1 MVVVIV
7 QKIVH
12 QLKLEIMTRF
22 RVHFISDS
30 GIKQMIV
37 LCRCESDA
45 SEIVRRRG
53 NVVVQVEH
61 L

>member
-1 MVVVIV
+1 MC
-7 QKIVH
+7 K
-12 QLKLEIMTRF
+12 F

-45 SEIVRRRG
+45 REIVRSKG

>member
-1 MVVVIV
+1 
-7 QKIVH
+7 
-12 QLKLEIMTRF
+12 MTRF

-37 LCRCESDA
+37 SCRCESDA
-45 SEIVRRRG
+45 REIVRRRG

>member
-1 MVVVIV
+1 
-7 QKIVH
+7 
-12 QLKLEIMTRF
+12 MTKF

-37 LCRCESDA
+37 TCRCESDA
-45 SEIVRRRG
+45 REIVRRKG
-53 NVVVQVEH
+53 NVVVQVDH